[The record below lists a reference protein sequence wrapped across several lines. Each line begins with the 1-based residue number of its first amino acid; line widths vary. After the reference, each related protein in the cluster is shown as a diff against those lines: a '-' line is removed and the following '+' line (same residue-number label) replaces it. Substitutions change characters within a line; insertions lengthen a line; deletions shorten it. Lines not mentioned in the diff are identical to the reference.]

1 MTNFAAITLFL
12 MGLLLAFI
20 ETGRRVR
27 LRHQESA
34 DGSSLSV
41 IDGAIFGLLGLL
53 LAFAFSGAD
62 SRFEARRQLIV
73 QETNAIGTAWLRFD
87 LLPAAAQPQVRQDF
101 RRYVD
106 DRIAYYRDLSDNPA
120 KAKPDLAESNALQ
133 AKIWSES
140 LAAAEQSGSPAVL
153 TMVLSSLNDVI
164 DITTTREVALDTHP
178 PTLVYVLLF
187 VLALASALVAGFEMG
202 APRSRPWLHTVVYA
216 VALTITI
223 YTILDLEYPRAGLVR
238 IDRYDQVLINQ
249 RNSMN

>member
-1 MTNFAAITLFL
+1 MTVFAAITLFL

-20 ETGRRVR
+20 ETGRRIH
-27 LRHQESA
+27 LRHQK
-34 DGSSLSV
+34 DVPDSSLSV

-87 LLPAAAQPQVRQDF
+87 LLPASAQPQVRADF

-106 DRIAYYRDLSDNPA
+106 DRITYYGDLSDNPT

-164 DITTTREVALDTHP
+164 DIATTREVALNTHP
-178 PTLVYVLLF
+178 PMLVYILLF

-202 APRSRPWLHTVVYA
+202 GQRNRPWLHTIVYA

-223 YTILDLEYPRAGLVR
+223 YTILDLEFPRSGIVR